1 MNARIYCSKTLR
13 VLTFLAVGVA
23 SASAF
28 AQSAEYRRG
37 YEKGFRD
44 GQESM
49 ERERGRGREVSARIH
64 IVSARYGT
72 RNATCDARD
81 ALQSASGSRRDLEIR
96 VDNDLCGDPAEG
108 RHKALVV
115 DYRCGDGPRK
125 RVEAAESETMFLSC
139 R

>member
-1 MNARIYCSKTLR
+1 MNAQFFCRKTLR
-13 VLTFLAVGVA
+13 VLTFVALGVA

-49 ERERGRGREVSARIH
+49 ERERGHGREMSARIN

-72 RNATCDARD
+72 RDSTCDARD
-81 ALQSASGSRRDLEIR
+81 AIQTFAGSRRDLEIR
-96 VDNDLCGDPAEG
+96 VNNDLCGDPAEG

-125 RVEAAESETMFLSC
+125 RIESRESETMFLSC